1 MNNMIKVASGF
12 QYSVNIAYDLNND
25 DKLKN
30 FIPTRSALKLLKEIL
45 ISMSPESTERARVL
59 VGAYGKGKSH
69 IVLTILSILMQRDI
83 NLFQHL
89 LPKINDDPELKQLVE
104 NYYSDKKNKILPV
117 IISGI
122 STSLPQAFLLGL
134 QRALEING
142 LDIMPETNYKA
153 AIRTIQ
159 KWENDYPAT
168 FEKFKKEI
176 SLPVNVFKDE
186 LEKYNPTIY
195 SEFENIYPTLT
206 SGSVFNPFIGFDV
219 VELYESVVKSLKER
233 GYLGIYVVYDEFS
246 KFLESNITAA
256 SVSDTK
262 MLQDFAEKCNRS
274 GDNELHLLLISH
286 KEISNYIDKLPKSKV
301 DGWRGVSDRFKHI
314 HLNNNFAQTYE
325 IISTVI
331 LKDPESWNNFCLVHK
346 AQFDELLTRYKNHPI
361 FGDTDKEELNTT
373 IYGCYPLHPVS
384 TFILPRLSE
393 RVAQNERT
401 LFTFLSADGSSTL
414 PAFLRKT
421 SENEFKVITPDLIFD
436 YFDPVFQKEPIT
448 GELHKSYVLTREIL
462 DHIRDQE
469 LESKIVKTISLI
481 YLLGQFDKLKPVK
494 EEIVGI
500 FSMEY
505 DPAAIEKAINH
516 LIQDEYVIYL
526 KRSNDY
532 LKLKQSSGVD
542 IEQKISDTITALA
555 PNFSLKKALNAS
567 NIDNYLYPSKY
578 NDEKE
583 MIRYFEFEFVEEHEL
598 AGTVD
603 WIKKSE
609 NIRADGIVYAIVP
622 EDNDSIKK
630 IKEEI
635 IESSKGCERFIFIVP
650 KRTSEIKYVLQ
661 EYEAVTILKQQAKD
675 DSILFEEYEVI
686 YEDLRDVIN
695 CFIRG
700 YTHPEDYKSTYI
712 YDGKEKSILRKAAL
726 TGLAS
731 DICFKAFSETPVI
744 NNEAINKDDITSMAN
759 NSRKKIIS
767 GLLRNT
773 LEPGLG
779 MTGTGQEVSI
789 MRSTLIRKD
798 VLIED
803 NAGTRINLSPADPLL
818 KGVLDTIVS
827 FIMDAKKEGK
837 VSFERLYNKL
847 TKPEYHIGL
856 RNGVIPIYIAAVFH
870 NYREDIILQNDMG
883 LVPLSLDTLE
893 MINADPSRF
902 QMVYLDW
909 NAEKQRFINRLAD
922 LFSRFVIQAEKN
934 SSAYDFVASAMKRWY
949 LSLPRYAKETKGQ
962 GENTVNPSYRKL
974 LKLLKQNIN
983 GHDLLFKKLPEAF
996 GYKEFNEGLADNIE
1010 KAKEYYDK
1018 RIDHLKDQ
1026 LISRTKKIFSVA
1038 GNRSS
1043 LDRISLSSVIKDW
1056 CETLDP
1062 HVFEQLFE
1070 DGTDKCL
1077 GLFKDVS
1084 NDDHTFIAR
1093 LAKVATDLRLEDWD
1107 DNTVTRYEKNLNQY
1121 KETAKSFT
1129 SDSHESVQES
1139 TSTYEIR
1146 FGGEDGKSE
1155 VKRFDRV
1162 EISRKGKLLYN
1173 SILDA
1178 IDSMGYSISEQE
1190 KRQILIDILK
1200 DMC

>member
-1 MNNMIKVASGF
+1 
-12 QYSVNIAYDLNND
+12 
-25 DKLKN
+25 
-30 FIPTRSALKLLKEIL
+30 
-45 ISMSPESTERARVL
+45 
-59 VGAYGKGKSH
+59 
-69 IVLTILSILMQRDI
+69 
-83 NLFQHL
+83 
-89 LPKINDDPELKQLVE
+89 
-104 NYYSDKKNKILPV
+104 
-117 IISGI
+117 
-122 STSLPQAFLLGL
+122 
-134 QRALEING
+134 
-142 LDIMPETNYKA
+142 
-153 AIRTIQ
+153 
-159 KWENDYPAT
+159 
-168 FEKFKKEI
+168 
-176 SLPVNVFKDE
+176 
-186 LEKYNPTIY
+186 
-195 SEFENIYPTLT
+195 
-206 SGSVFNPFIGFDV
+206 
-219 VELYESVVKSLKER
+219 
-233 GYLGIYVVYDEFS
+233 
-246 KFLESNITAA
+246 
-256 SVSDTK
+256 
-262 MLQDFAEKCNRS
+262 
-274 GDNELHLLLISH
+274 
-286 KEISNYIDKLPKSKV
+286 
-301 DGWRGVSDRFKHI
+301 
-314 HLNNNFAQTYE
+314 
-325 IISTVI
+325 
-331 LKDPESWNNFCLVHK
+331 
-346 AQFDELLTRYKNHPI
+346 
-361 FGDTDKEELNTT
+361 
-373 IYGCYPLHPVS
+373 
-384 TFILPRLSE
+384 
-393 RVAQNERT
+393 
-401 LFTFLSADGSSTL
+401 
-414 PAFLRKT
+414 
-421 SENEFKVITPDLIFD
+421 
-436 YFDPVFQKEPIT
+436 
-448 GELHKSYVLTREIL
+448 
-462 DHIRDQE
+462 
-469 LESKIVKTISLI
+469 
-481 YLLGQFDKLKPVK
+481 
-494 EEIVGI
+494 
-500 FSMEY
+500 
-505 DPAAIEKAINH
+505 
-516 LIQDEYVIYL
+516 
-526 KRSNDY
+526 
-532 LKLKQSSGVD
+532 
-542 IEQKISDTITALA
+542 
-555 PNFSLKKALNAS
+555 
-567 NIDNYLYPSKY
+567 
-578 NDEKE
+578 
-583 MIRYFEFEFVEEHEL
+583 
-598 AGTVD
+598 
-603 WIKKSE
+603 
-609 NIRADGIVYAIVP
+609 
-622 EDNDSIKK
+622 
-630 IKEEI
+630 
-635 IESSKGCERFIFIVP
+635 
-650 KRTSEIKYVLQ
+650 
-661 EYEAVTILKQQAKD
+661 
-675 DSILFEEYEVI
+675 
-686 YEDLRDVIN
+686 
-695 CFIRG
+695 
-700 YTHPEDYKSTYI
+700 
-712 YDGKEKSILRKAAL
+712 
-726 TGLAS
+726 
-731 DICFKAFSETPVI
+731 
-744 NNEAINKDDITSMAN
+744 
-759 NSRKKIIS
+759 
-767 GLLRNT
+767 
-773 LEPGLG
+773 
-779 MTGTGQEVSI
+779 